1 MCLLSRVVEE
11 ANPGEFVEVRH
22 LVSPSPF
29 VTFSEHLFIRVFC
42 GLLFLFGILIFLGSG
57 LVSLVKFLACLLFSL
72 SGRFANIDEKLYFFV
87 GGFLLITKFGH
98 LFAVLIVLRLFFDSD
113 HWLFFLLIRCDHD
126 RLCVFLVFWFA
137 RRFVNASLA
146 TFGVIFL
153 IWFFSRTLFV
163 WADVH
168 GAMVPGR
175 WQYVLEEKYKMI
187 SGMVEDNLGRNY
199 GVYVPFIYTIF

>member
-42 GLLFLFGILIFLGSG
+42 GLLFLLGILIFLGSG

-126 RLCVFLVFWFA
+126 RLCVFLMFWFA
-137 RRFVNASLA
+137 RRFVHASLA
-146 TFGVIFL
+146 TFCNFFQSDLSL
-153 IWFFSRTLFV
+153 ITCDHRLLIGPRKFFGFVLFV
-163 WADVH
+163 
-168 GAMVPGR
+168 
-175 WQYVLEEKYKMI
+175 VLAQVVGK
-187 SGMVEDNLGRNY
+187 SA
-199 GVYVPFIYTIF
+199 

>member
-42 GLLFLFGILIFLGSG
+42 GLLFLLGILIFLGSG

-137 RRFVNASLA
+137 RRFVHASLA
-146 TFGVIFL
+146 TFCNFFQSDLSL
-153 IWFFSRTLFV
+153 IIAVNGRLIGPRRFFGFVLFV
-163 WADVH
+163 
-168 GAMVPGR
+168 
-175 WQYVLEEKYKMI
+175 VLAQVVGK
-187 SGMVEDNLGRNY
+187 SA
-199 GVYVPFIYTIF
+199 